1 MCKKAMYAAIGKIE
15 SDLASDERII
25 WSGFPDRQIICNKIK
40 TFYWK
45 NVAFFLTLGAA
56 AATSWFFAPAQK
68 NAIFIALG
76 ATALMRAIGAISAWS
91 NRKKRVNMAYALTN
105 KRLISVNGTNNEMAS
120 WYSPIID
127 SVRIQKH
134 KNTSTLKLRD
144 TELRFSMDLFYVEDA
159 SRLKSL
165 LTPFIVNGVKAEIEK
180 KPMPARATRS
190 RIATRPS
197 SVASSQAQDLQKAA

>member
-45 NVAFFLTLGAA
+45 NAAFFVTLGAGA
-56 AATSWFFAPAQK
+56 LANWYFAPTQK
-68 NAIFIALG
+68 TAIFVVLGVIAL
-76 ATALMRAIGAISAWS
+76 ARAVGAIFAAS

-105 KRLISVNGTNNEMAS
+105 KRLISVNGTNSDMAS

-127 SVRIQKH
+127 SVRVQKH

-144 TELRFSMDLFYVEDA
+144 TELRFSMDLYYVEEAD
-159 SRLKSL
+159 RLKSL
-165 LTPFIVNGVKAEIEK
+165 LTPFIVNAVKPESQK
-180 KPMPARATRS
+180 KPVQTRARS
-190 RIATRPS
+190 KIATS
-197 SVASSQAQDLQKAA
+197 SPRAATNQHQDLQKAA